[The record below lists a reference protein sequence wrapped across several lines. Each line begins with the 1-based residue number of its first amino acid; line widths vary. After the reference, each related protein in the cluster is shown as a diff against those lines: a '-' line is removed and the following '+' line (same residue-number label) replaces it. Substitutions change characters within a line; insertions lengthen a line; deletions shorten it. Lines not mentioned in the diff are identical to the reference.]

1 MSHTV
6 LFPYIHPGTA
16 VVFSPHRHFSGKAL
30 HITYLLSAACAG
42 EKNIHT
48 AITVNIKEM
57 LMILLFT
64 VITVFYKSIL
74 KKLFAG
80 ILTPP

>member
-1 MSHTV
+1 MQV
-6 LFPYIHPGTA
+6 
-16 VVFSPHRHFSGKAL
+16 K
-30 HITYLLSAACAG
+30 
-42 EKNIHT
+42 KNIHT

-64 VITVFYKSIL
+64 VITLFYKSIL